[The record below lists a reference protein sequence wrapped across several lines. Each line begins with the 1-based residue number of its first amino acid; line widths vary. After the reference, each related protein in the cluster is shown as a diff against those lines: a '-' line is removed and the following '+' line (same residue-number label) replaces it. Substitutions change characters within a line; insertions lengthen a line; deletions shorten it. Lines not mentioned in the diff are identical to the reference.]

1 VSNPPDASHPSP
13 NADHAFDAT
22 RAVWQLRVLVCGL
35 GLGLV
40 ALSAVF
46 TLFVWWQYANLTAET
61 RNRVHQA
68 SQLKA
73 AREQLAP
80 VLNDLGA
87 YSQSNA
93 EVRAVIEKFG
103 GQVYL
108 QPATNAP
115 GQDSPAP

>member
-1 VSNPPDASHPSP
+1 VNAPENAAPPSP
-13 NADHAFDAT
+13 GVDHAFDAS

-40 ALSAVF
+40 ALSAAF
-46 TLFVWWQYANLTAET
+46 NLFVWWQYDNIVAET

-68 SQLKA
+68 SQLKT

-93 EVRAVIEKFG
+93 EVRALIEKFG
-103 GQVYL
+103 GQVYV
-108 QPATNAP
+108 QPQTNAP
-115 GQDSPAP
+115 AQDAAAP

>member
-1 VSNPPDASHPSP
+1 MSTPPDKANPSP
-13 NADHAFDAT
+13 GVEHVFDAT

-40 ALSAVF
+40 ALSVTF
-46 TLFVWWQYANLTAET
+46 TLFVYWQYGNITAET

-73 AREQLAP
+73 SREQLSP
-80 VLNDLGA
+80 VLDDLGA

-103 GQVYL
+103 GQVYFHTPTNT
-108 QPATNAP
+108 PA
-115 GQDSPAP
+115 QDSPAP